1 MRTDGRN
8 SNELR
13 KIRITPNF
21 LINAYGSVL
30 IEWGKTRVICSATV
44 ADEIPQWMKNEKKK
58 GGWITAE
65 YSLLPASTETRVK
78 RERNSIS
85 GRTQEIQRLIGRCV
99 RGACNLEKLEGKSI
113 YIDCD
118 VIDADGGTR
127 CASITGAMI
136 ALKIALAKLVSEDKA
151 PADVLTKNI
160 AAVSV
165 GIIKGE
171 TLLDLCYTEDSS
183 ADVDMNVIMSE
194 DGKII
199 ELQGTAEGESFS
211 RDELNN
217 MLDSAEKGLKEIF
230 GIQKNAL
237 TKSPAKSGRDEKHC
251 VSTK

>member
-1 MRTDGRN
+1 MARADGR
-8 SNELR
+8 SRNELR
-13 KIRITPNF
+13 KIRIIPNF

-30 IEWGKTRVICSATV
+30 IEWGNTRVICSATV

-65 YSLLPASTETRVK
+65 YSLLPTSTEVRVK

-136 ALKIALAKLVSEDKA
+136 ALRIALTKLAAEGKA
-151 PADVLTKNI
+151 PTDVLIKNI

-165 GIIKGE
+165 GIIKRE

-183 ADVDMNVIMSE
+183 ANVDMNVIMSE

-211 RDELNN
+211 REELNN

-230 GIQKNAL
+230 KIQKETL
-237 TKSPAKSGRDEKHC
+237 KKLGILG
-251 VSTK
+251 

>member
-1 MRTDGRN
+1 MRTDGR
-8 SNELR
+8 SCNELR
-13 KIRITPNF
+13 EIRIIPNF

-30 IEWGKTRVICSATV
+30 IEWGNTRVICSATV

-65 YSLLPASTETRVK
+65 YSLLPTSTGTRVK

-99 RGACNLEKLEGKSI
+99 RGACNLEKLDGKSI

-136 ALKIALAKLVSEDKA
+136 ALRIALAKLVNEGKA
-151 PADVLTKNI
+151 PADVLIKNI

-199 ELQGTAEGESFS
+199 ELQGTAEGESFN

-230 GIQKNAL
+230 KIQKKAL
-237 TKSPAKSGRDEKHC
+237 KELNILS
-251 VSTK
+251 

>member
-1 MRTDGRN
+1 MRTDGRSN
-8 SNELR
+8 NELR
-13 KIRITPNF
+13 RISIIPNF
-21 LINAYGSVL
+21 LLNAYGSVF

-44 ADEIPQWMKNEKKK
+44 ADEIPQWMKNEKIK

-65 YSLLPASTETRVK
+65 YGLLPTSTETRVK
-78 RERNSIS
+78 RERTSIS
-85 GRTQEIQRLIGRCV
+85 GRTQEIQRLIGRCI
-99 RGACNLEKLEGKSI
+99 RGACNLEKLEGKTI

-127 CASITGAMI
+127 CASITGAMV
-136 ALKIALAKLVSEDKA
+136 ALRIALAKLISESKA
-151 PADVLTKNI
+151 PSDVLIKNI

-171 TLLDLCYTEDSS
+171 ILLDLSYTEDSS
-183 ADVDMNVIMSE
+183 ADVDMNIIMGE

-211 RDELNN
+211 KEELNK

-230 GIQKNAL
+230 EIQKNVL
-237 TKSPAKSGRDEKHC
+237 M
-251 VSTK
+251 

>member
-1 MRTDGRN
+1 MRVDGRS

-13 KIRITPNF
+13 NIRIIPNF

-44 ADEIPQWMKNEKKK
+44 ADEIPQWMKNEKIK

-65 YSLLPASTETRVK
+65 YSLLPTSTETRVR
-78 RERNSIS
+78 RERNSVS

-99 RGACNLEKLEGKSI
+99 RGACNLEKLDGKTI

-136 ALKIALAKLVSEDKA
+136 ALRIALAKLVTEGKA
-151 PADVLTKNI
+151 TTDVLVKNI

-199 ELQGTAEGESFS
+199 ELQGTAEGESFT
-211 RDELNN
+211 RDELNK
-217 MLDSAEKGLKEIF
+217 MLDSTEKGLKEIF
-230 GIQKNAL
+230 EIQLNAL
-237 TKSPAKSGRDEKHC
+237 KELDINF
-251 VSTK
+251 

>member
-1 MRTDGRN
+1 MRADGRSN
-8 SNELR
+8 NELR
-13 KIRITPNF
+13 EIRIIPNF

-44 ADEIPQWMKNEKKK
+44 IEEIPQWMKNEKKK

-65 YSLLPASTETRVK
+65 YSLLPTSTETRIR
-78 RERNSIS
+78 REKNAIS
-85 GRTQEIQRLIGRCV
+85 GRTQEIQRLIGRCI
-99 RGACNLEKLEGKSI
+99 RGACNLEKLEGKTI

-136 ALKIALAKLVSEDKA
+136 ALRIALAKLVAEGKA
-151 PADVLTKNI
+151 PADVLIKNI

-171 TLLDLCYTEDSS
+171 TLLDLSYAEDSS

-211 RDELNN
+211 RDELNK
-217 MLDSAEKGLKEIF
+217 MLDSAEKGLKVIF
-230 GIQKNAL
+230 F
-237 TKSPAKSGRDEKHC
+237 EKFKDL
-251 VSTK
+251 SFAF

>member
-1 MRTDGRN
+1 MREDGRS

-13 KIRITPNF
+13 EIRIIPNF

-30 IEWGKTRVICSATV
+30 IEWGNTRVICSATV

-65 YSLLPASTETRVK
+65 YSLLPTSTGTRVK

-85 GRTQEIQRLIGRCV
+85 GRTHEIQRLIGRCV

-127 CASITGAMI
+127 CASVTGAMI
-136 ALKIALAKLVSEDKA
+136 ALRIALAKLVTEGKA
-151 PADVLTKNI
+151 PADVLIKDI

-230 GIQKNAL
+230 KIQKKAL
-237 TKSPAKSGRDEKHC
+237 KELNILG
-251 VSTK
+251 

>member
-1 MRTDGRN
+1 MREDGR
-8 SNELR
+8 SSSELR

-30 IEWGKTRVICSATV
+30 IEWGNTRVICSATV

-65 YSLLPASTETRVK
+65 YSLLPSSTGTRVK

-136 ALKIALAKLVSEDKA
+136 ALRIALAKLVTEGKA
-151 PADVLTKNI
+151 PADVLIKNI
-160 AAVSV
+160 AAVSI
-165 GIIKGE
+165 GIIKGK

-199 ELQGTAEGESFS
+199 ELQGTAEGESFN

-217 MLDSAEKGLKEIF
+217 MLDFAEKGLKEIF
-230 GIQKNAL
+230 KIQKKAL
-237 TKSPAKSGRDEKHC
+237 KGLNIG
-251 VSTK
+251 

>member
-1 MRTDGRN
+1 MVRADGR
-8 SNELR
+8 SRNELR
-13 KIRITPNF
+13 KIRIIPNF

-30 IEWGKTRVICSATV
+30 IEWGNTRVICGATV

-65 YSLLPASTETRVK
+65 YSLLPTSTGARVK

-136 ALKIALAKLVSEDKA
+136 ALRIALAKLVAEGKA
-151 PADVLTKNI
+151 PADVLIKSI

-165 GIIKGE
+165 GIIKRE

-183 ADVDMNVIMSE
+183 ADVDMNVVMSE

-211 RDELNN
+211 REELNN

-230 GIQKNAL
+230 KIQKKAL
-237 TKSPAKSGRDEKHC
+237 KEFGILSCKT
-251 VSTK
+251 

>member
-1 MRTDGRN
+1 MRVDGRGD
-8 SNELR
+8 NELR
-13 KIRITPNF
+13 KIRIVPNF

-30 IEWGKTRVICSATV
+30 IEWGKTRVICSAT
-44 ADEIPQWMKNEKKK
+44 AAEEIPQWMKNEKIK

-65 YSLLPASTETRVK
+65 YNLLPTSTVSRVK

-99 RGACNLEKLEGKSI
+99 RGACNLQKLEGKSI

-136 ALKIALAKLVSEDKA
+136 ALRIALTKLIAENKV
-151 PADVLTKNI
+151 PADVLIKNI

-165 GIIKGE
+165 GIVKGE

-217 MLDSAEKGLKEIF
+217 MLNSAEKGLKEIF
-230 GIQKNAL
+230 KVQKKAL
-237 TKSPAKSGRDEKHC
+237 KELNIS
-251 VSTK
+251 